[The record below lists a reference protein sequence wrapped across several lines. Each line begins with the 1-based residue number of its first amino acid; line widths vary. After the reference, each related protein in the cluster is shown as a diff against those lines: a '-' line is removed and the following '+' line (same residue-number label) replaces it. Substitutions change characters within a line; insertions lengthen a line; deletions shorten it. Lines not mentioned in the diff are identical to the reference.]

1 MTKQEDAER
10 EQRLELAHFLRT
22 RRERLAPELLGLPKR
37 KRRRTPGLR
46 REEVAE
52 LLNISA
58 TWYTWLEQGRAI
70 HVSDEVVEQLAR
82 VLQLSTDERA
92 HLLQLTGRPAPPSS
106 SQLPGII
113 RPVLRDLLTA
123 LEPAPAHLRD
133 DRWNV
138 LAWNRTESVLVGW
151 DAYPPAERNV
161 LWHFFAHPELR
172 RRMVNWER
180 EARTTLALFRM
191 ASGRHLDD
199 PWFSTL
205 MDRLERASDEFRQWR
220 SLHEVRQTRELP
232 ITFQHPEVGLLLL
245 QPVTVAFAYDPH
257 LWMRVLMPL
266 PEADTAAKLL
276 RLMRLQEERKEPS

>member
-1 MTKQEDAER
+1 MTKLEDPDQDR
-10 EQRLELAHFLRT
+10 RLELAHFLRT
-22 RRERLAPELLGLPKR
+22 RREKLVPELLGLPKR

-52 LLNISA
+52 LLNIST

-70 HVSDEVVEQLAR
+70 HVSDEVVENLAG
-82 VLQLSTDERA
+82 VLQLSTDERV
-92 HLLQLTGRPAPPSS
+92 HLFQLTGLPVPPSS
-106 SQLPGII
+106 SYLPGAI
-113 RPVLRDLLTA
+113 RPVLRDLLVA

-133 DRWNV
+133 ERWNV
-138 LAWNRTESVLVGW
+138 LAWNRPESMLVGW

-172 RRMVNWER
+172 RRMVDWER

-191 ASGRHLDD
+191 ESGQHLDG

-205 MDRLERASDEFRQWR
+205 LDHLEQASEEFRQWK

-232 ITFQHPEVGLLLL
+232 ITFQHPEVGLLVL

-266 PEADTAAKLL
+266 PETDTATKLL
-276 RLMRLQEERKEPS
+276 RLMSPQQERKERS